1 MNKPKQKP
9 PAKTVSKQAASK
21 TNPAPIIGKV
31 KKPAE
36 PNTKTTD
43 HIEEAVVHLSKAK
56 LSDEFSSIASLA
68 AKQI

>member
-1 MNKPKQKP
+1 MKKPKQKP

-36 PNTKTTD
+36 PKTKTTE
-43 HIEEAVVHLSKAK
+43 HVEEAMTHLSKAR
-56 LSDEFSSIASLA
+56 LTDEFSSIASLA